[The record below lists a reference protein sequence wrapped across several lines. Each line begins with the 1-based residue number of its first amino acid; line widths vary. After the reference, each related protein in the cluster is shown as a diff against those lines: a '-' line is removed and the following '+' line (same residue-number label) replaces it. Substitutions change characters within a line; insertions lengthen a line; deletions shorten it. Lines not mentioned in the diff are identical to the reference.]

1 MVTCIVGI
9 NWGDEGKGRVAD
21 LLSRDM
27 DIVCRC
33 QGTSEARHTVVNE
46 RGSFMLN
53 QLPSGILY
61 GGVCCIMGDGMYI
74 QPDRLDEE
82 ITRLR
87 DAGVDISPENL
98 KISRRAAL
106 VLPGLTAAQMR
117 LLLETRD
124 RLCMGDLTDVEMLAE
139 HLNALADAFR
149 RYGGKPNMSAWSAC
163 CRRYTALFGDYIA
176 DTGAYLYDAEHAGK
190 RILLESQSGA
200 LRDKDFGVFPYGSPT
215 NCLAAY
221 TPIGA
226 GMPGVR
232 LSRVVGVMKAYS
244 ACHGDGPF
252 PAEITGEEATYFREL
267 GQEDEDGATP
277 RRVGGFDA
285 VASRYGVRLQGVD
298 AIALTKLDAVSFLPQ
313 IPICVAYEVDG
324 KRVTDF
330 PTPSALR
337 CAKPIYEYVDGWN
350 CDISGCRAF
359 ADLPVQAIIYIRYLE
374 ELVGAPITYVSVG
387 AERDAYIRDSVKA
400 EIQ

>member
-33 QGTSEARHTVVNE
+33 QGTSEARHVVVNE

-61 GGVCCIMGDGMYI
+61 QGICCVMGDGMYI

-87 DAGVDISPENL
+87 DAGVEISPENL

-106 VLPGLTAAQMR
+106 VLPGLTATQMR

-124 RLCMGDLTDVEMLAE
+124 RLCMGDLTDADMLAE
-139 HLNALADAFR
+139 HLSALESAVR
-149 RYGGKPNMSAWSAC
+149 RAGDKPDSQEWAAC
-163 CRRYTALFGDYIA
+163 CRRYAQLFGDYIA
-176 DTGAYLYDAEHAGK
+176 DTGAELYSAERAGK

-200 LRDKDFGVFPYGSPT
+200 LRDKDFGVFPYKSPT

-226 GMPGVR
+226 GIPGVR

-244 ACHGDGPF
+244 ACLGEGSF

-267 GQEDEDGATP
+267 GQEDEDGIAV

-285 VASRYGVRLQGVD
+285 VASRYGVRLQGAD
-298 AIALTKLDAVSFLPQ
+298 AIALTKLDAVSFLPR
-313 IPICVAYEVDG
+313 IPVCVAYEVDG
-324 KRVTDF
+324 QRTTDF

-337 CAKPIYEYVDGWN
+337 RAKTVYEYVDGWN

-359 ADLPVQAIIYIRYLE
+359 ADLPVQAVIYIKYLE

-387 AERDAYIRDSVKA
+387 AERDAYIRDCGVA
-400 EIQ
+400 ERN

>member
-87 DAGVDISPENL
+87 DAGVYISPENL

-106 VLPGLTAAQMR
+106 VLPGLTATQMR

-124 RLCMGDLTDVEMLAE
+124 RLSLVEVELLTGRTHQIRASFADMGHPLLGDGKYGVGSV
-139 HLNALADAFR
+139 NR
-149 RYGGKPNMSAWSAC
+149 RYGEAQQ
-163 CRRYTALFGDYIA
+163 ALYS
-176 DTGAYLYDAEHAGK
+176 Y
-190 RILLESQSGA
+190 R
-200 LRDKDFGVFPYGSPT
+200 LRF
-215 NCLAAY
+215 
-221 TPIGA
+221 
-226 GMPGVR
+226 
-232 LSRVVGVMKAYS
+232 
-244 ACHGDGPF
+244 
-252 PAEITGEEATYFREL
+252 
-267 GQEDEDGATP
+267 
-277 RRVGGFDA
+277 
-285 VASRYGVRLQGVD
+285 
-298 AIALTKLDAVSFLPQ
+298 
-313 IPICVAYEVDG
+313 
-324 KRVTDF
+324 DF
-330 PTPSALR
+330 PTDAGILNYLR
-337 CAKPIYEYVDGWN
+337 GREFI
-350 CDISGCRAF
+350 
-359 ADLPVQAIIYIRYLE
+359 ADEVPFRRKYF
-374 ELVGAPITYVSVG
+374 G
-387 AERDAYIRDSVKA
+387 
-400 EIQ
+400 